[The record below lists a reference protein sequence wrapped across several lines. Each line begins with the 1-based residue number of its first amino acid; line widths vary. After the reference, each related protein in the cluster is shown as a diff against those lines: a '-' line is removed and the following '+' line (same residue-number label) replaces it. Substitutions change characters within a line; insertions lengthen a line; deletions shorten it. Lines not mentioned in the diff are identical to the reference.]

1 MQRWLTGFLMLAMT
15 APAAAQLLPGGIG
28 QLPGQAIGGLTP
40 LAGSMTS
47 PLGAP
52 ATRVAAEPLGI
63 GGFLDAAGIP
73 DARSLLALRRD
84 RLRALVR
91 SNSRVLVADP
101 DGNPVRRDEL
111 LGLDLSDAD
120 AAAIRAA
127 GFMVLRDD
135 RTGTGLRLTV
145 LQPRRGLA
153 IRKAL
158 AALRA
163 AAPGVQADYNHVYEP
178 AGGPLQ
184 PGGTAAARASDG
196 IVARATDGIATAT
209 IGLVD
214 GGVGA
219 HASLARARIEQRGF
233 AGPVQA
239 TGHGTAIASLLVG
252 DAAGFHGAASGA
264 RLLVADVYGGSA
276 GNGSAEAIAQ
286 GLNWLG
292 DNGARVINISL
303 VGPPNLLIE
312 RSIAALTARGIIIV
326 AAVGNDG
333 PAAPPLYP
341 ASYDRVVAVTAVD
354 SRDRVLVEAGRARH
368 VDFAAPGADMAAAL
382 QKGGYA
388 AVRGTSFA
396 APLVAARLA
405 ARLAANRGD
414 ALVAVT
420 AEARPVRDDRTGRG
434 IVCGSCRND
443 IRALSQ
449 KKRRGAEEAAAPH
462 R

>member
-15 APAAAQLLPGGIG
+15 APATAQLLPGGIG
-28 QLPGQAIGGLTP
+28 QLPSQAIGGLTP
-40 LAGSMTS
+40 LAGSMAS
-47 PLGAP
+47 PLGAG
-52 ATRVAAEPLGI
+52 ARRVAAEPLGI
-63 GGFLDAAGIP
+63 GGFLDAAIP

-111 LGLDLSDAD
+111 LVLDLSDVD

-127 GFMVLRDD
+127 GFTVLRDD

-145 LQPRRGLA
+145 LRPRYGLA

-184 PGGTAAARASDG
+184 PGGTA
-196 IVARATDGIATAT
+196 VARATDGIAAAT

-252 DAAGFHGAASGA
+252 AAPGFQGAASGA

-405 ARLAANRGD
+405 ANRGD

-420 AEARPVRDDRTGRG
+420 AEARPMRDDRTGKG

>member
-1 MQRWLTGFLMLAMT
+1 MQPWLAGIVMLAIAM
-15 APAAAQLLPGGIG
+15 PASAQLLPGGIG
-28 QLPGQAIGGLTP
+28 QLPGQTLGTLTP
-40 LAGSMTS
+40 MAGSLGS
-47 PLGAP
+47 PLGGA
-52 ATRVAAEPLGI
+52 AVSRVASEPLGI
-63 GGFLDAAGIP
+63 GGFVDGAGIP

-91 SNSRVLVADP
+91 SNAKLLVADP
-101 DGNPVRRDEL
+101 EGNPVRRDEL
-111 LGLDLSDAD
+111 LALGLSDVN

-127 GFMVLRDD
+127 GFTVVRDD
-135 RTGTGLRLTV
+135 RADTTGQRLTV
-145 LQPRRGLA
+145 LQPRHSLA
-153 IRKAL
+153 INKAL
-158 AALRA
+158 AALRV

-184 PGGTAAARASDG
+184 PGGTAAAH
-196 IVARATDGIATAT
+196 IAIGGVGGTT

-219 HASLARARIEQRGF
+219 HASLANARIEQRGF

-252 DAAGFHGAASGA
+252 DAPGFQGAAQ
-264 RLLVADVYGGSA
+264 VADVYGGSA
-276 GNGSAEAIAQ
+276 GNGSAEAMAR

-312 RSIAALTARGIIIV
+312 RSIAALQARGVIVV

-354 SRDRVLVEAGRARH
+354 ARDRVLVEAGRARH
-368 VDFAAPGADMAAAL
+368 IDFAAPGADLAAAL

-388 AVRGTSFA
+388 IVRGTSFA

-405 ARLAANRGD
+405 VNRGD
-414 ALVAVT
+414 ALAMVT
-420 AEARPVRDDRTGRG
+420 AEARPMRDDRTGKG
-434 IVCGSCRND
+434 IVCGACRND
-443 IRALSQ
+443 IRGLS
-449 KKRRGAEEAAAPH
+449 KKNRRGVEEAASP
-462 R
+462 RR